1 MIKPTNYN
9 DINQILNELLAGA
22 QDILGDNFVGMYL
35 DGSLASGDFD
45 YETSDIDFVVAT
57 AVSATP
63 SQFDQLVNMHNR
75 IGKLNNKWS
84 IELEGAYIPVDA
96 LRRYDTDNATH
107 PYIDRGASNLRWEHL
122 AVDWA
127 IHYDVLNKHG
137 ITLTGPS
144 IQTLVEPVS
153 KAELQQAVSDLL
165 DIWWVPMIDDD
176 TKLRHDGYRCYAIM
190 TMCRMLYTAQMGDVT
205 SKAKAAQWV
214 LTMQD
219 SQWHPLAKAAL
230 QWQGGELKVSV
241 TDVQALI
248 QFTRDSIRDLSGFVK
263 SDKSNHQEKDYVN

>member
-1 MIKPTNYN
+1 MITATCFA
-9 DINQILNELLAGA
+9 DINQILDEILLGA
-22 QDILGDNFVGMYL
+22 KNILGDNFVGMYL

-57 AVSATP
+57 AVSVTP
-63 SQFDQLVNMHNR
+63 PQFDQLVNMHKQ
-75 IGKLNNKWS
+75 IGKLDTKWS

-127 IHYDVLNKHG
+127 IHYYVLNKHG
-137 ITLTGPS
+137 ITLIGPS

-153 KAELQQAVSDLL
+153 KATLQQAVSDLL

-176 TKLRHDGYRCYAIM
+176 AKLRHDGYRCYAIM

-205 SKAKAAQWV
+205 SKAKAARWV
-214 LTMQD
+214 LEAQD
-219 SQWHPLAKAAL
+219 ARWHPLAQAAL
-230 QWQGGELKVSV
+230 NWQGNKFDVSV
-241 TDVQALI
+241 TAAQAFIL
-248 QFTRDSIRDLSGFVK
+248 FTRDLIEDLQGFK
-263 SDKSNHQEKDYVN
+263 NLGGLSRA